1 MKNFMFQNFIRF
13 LNISSNRILI
23 AIKPQ
28 GLLIFLFVLE
38 AMQQINLVMRER
50 STKSKKLNIVYT
62 FKL

>member
-1 MKNFMFQNFIRF
+1 MFQNFIRF